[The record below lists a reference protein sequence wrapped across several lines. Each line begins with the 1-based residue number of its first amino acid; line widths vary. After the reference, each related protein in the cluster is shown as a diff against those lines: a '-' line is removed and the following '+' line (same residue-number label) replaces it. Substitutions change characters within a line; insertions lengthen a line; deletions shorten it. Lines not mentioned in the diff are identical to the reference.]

1 MSLCRKILSNSWTN
15 WRVGQFKDAMK
26 ADKPG
31 RPNPRS
37 GSKPLDVGL
46 FDICTPL
53 WRLVLQLVPS
63 GHYDPQ
69 NSRRCPFKSVHIS
82 PWQTLTPSPPD
93 KIRKQAFGYRAV
105 WYRHSPGGSGGA
117 VGAWRG
123 GPPTHG
129 TAWETSEGSS
139 TLTVQLSPALNTRSD
154 RESRWAKYPNGVFT
168 SGIIVEAR
176 TVPDVFLPVFVL
188 RATSSRPRSERRLRT
203 GDAAIWEKSNQ
214 RWTGWAAFR
223 FRSSQDYS
231 GNSFVPQT
239 QKREFHNGQSLNWC
253 EGSVLISCNVP
264 RWKEMIFRQS
274 QILFKHSLFY
284 WKSSV
289 CFCSL

>member
-1 MSLCRKILSNSWTN
+1 MCPKILTDSWTN
-15 WRVGQFKDAMK
+15 WRVGQFKDAME

-82 PWQTLTPSPPD
+82 SWQTLTPSSPQTRSGSKPLD
-93 KIRKQAFGYRAV
+93 IGLFDIGTALEALV
-105 WYRHSPGGSGGA
+105 VPLVPGGEGLQPTA
-117 VGAWRG
+117 
-123 GPPTHG
+123 PPEKPRR
-129 TAWETSEGSS
+129 APAPSQSS
-139 TLTVQLSPALNTRSD
+139 WVRHWTPD
-154 RESRWAKYPNGVFT
+154 RTQSRWAKYPNGVFT

-188 RATSSRPRSERRLRT
+188 RATSSRPPSERRLRT

-223 FRSSQDYS
+223 VRSSQDYS

-264 RWKEMIFRQS
+264 RWKEMIFRQL

>member
-1 MSLCRKILSNSWTN
+1 ME
-15 WRVGQFKDAMK
+15 

-31 RPNPRS
+31 RPNPRYE
-37 GSKPLDVGL
+37 SKSLDVGL

-53 WRLVLQLVPS
+53 WRLVPQLVPS
-63 GHYDPQ
+63 GNYDPK

-154 RESRWAKYPNGVFT
+154 TEPVGKVSQRSVYVRYNRWSAHR
-168 SGIIVEAR
+168 AR
-176 TVPDVFLPVFVL
+176 CV
-188 RATSSRPRSERRLRT
+188 SS
-203 GDAAIWEKSNQ
+203 
-214 RWTGWAAFR
+214 
-223 FRSSQDYS
+223 
-231 GNSFVPQT
+231 
-239 QKREFHNGQSLNWC
+239 
-253 EGSVLISCNVP
+253 
-264 RWKEMIFRQS
+264 
-274 QILFKHSLFY
+274 
-284 WKSSV
+284 
-289 CFCSL
+289 CFCAPGHF